1 MSSTDSLAV
10 PAPATITG
18 CVAFDL
24 RIVNEVTVTL
34 TPATVASCGPIVP
47 VISAGAQFDAATRIV
62 QLSVALQNGGK
73 LWLHAPA
80 RLTARRASL
89 MTNEAAPDDPV
100 MAQWSYDTLL
110 RPAAG
115 PSVIAADGSVV
126 LPSGATSYRRLIELR
141 MPAIVTRLRV
151 TLTASG
157 THVFTVPGRP
167 PDAVPPDEMEASR
180 SPDNIISGDP
190 HFPGRVV
197 RDKLWLIFRSSAT
210 PGERETAMETVNG
223 IVVGGMLR
231 STGNRYPPP
240 SGPHMQRYYYV
251 RIPAYPDSGAVPLER
266 AIRTLA
272 PLPQVQDVEADI
284 LRP

>member
-126 LPSGATSYRRLIELR
+126 LPSGATSYRRLIELQ

-180 SPDNIISGDP
+180 SPDKTSSPVIPIS
-190 HFPGRVV
+190 
-197 RDKLWLIFRSSAT
+197 LAAWCETSS
-210 PGERETAMETVNG
+210 G
-223 IVVGGMLR
+223 
-231 STGNRYPPP
+231 
-240 SGPHMQRYYYV
+240 
-251 RIPAYPDSGAVPLER
+251 
-266 AIRTLA
+266 
-272 PLPQVQDVEADI
+272 
-284 LRP
+284 